1 MATGNQ
7 GKLREY
13 RDLLEPAGFEVV
25 PFEPGIEETGSTYL
39 ENAALKAEAAMA
51 ATGTPAVGDDSGVEV
66 EALDGF
72 PGLYS
77 ARLGKTQP
85 ERTAELLR
93 RLEHYARPW
102 RARFTCT
109 IALVRPGETT
119 RSVTGERRGE
129 IVPEWRGGVG
139 FGYDPVFYVAEAG
152 KTFGEMDPEEKHRW
166 SHRGAAVR
174 ALLAS
179 GWLS

>member
-25 PFEPGIEETGSTYL
+25 PIEPGIEETGSTYL

-85 ERTAELLR
+85 ERTAELLGAWSITR
-93 RLEHYARPW
+93 GPGGRGSPARSPW
-102 RARFTCT
+102 
-109 IALVRPGETT
+109 P
-119 RSVTGERRGE
+119 
-129 IVPEWRGGVG
+129 
-139 FGYDPVFYVAEAG
+139 
-152 KTFGEMDPEEKHRW
+152 DPERPP
-166 SHRGAAVR
+166 GQ
-174 ALLAS
+174 
-179 GWLS
+179 